1 MASIGSCILNIW
13 SPVSGIIWEI
23 YRTLIEEVGFEGSQ
37 PGSNSCSLCVY
48 LSSPPPSVCLSLSFL
63 PDYQV
68 SLPLLLLCLLWHEDP
83 HSTEALVSS
92 QLCFSGLAYHDNRKV
107 TNIRCSSNSQ
117 RAPLNRC
124 WDFNL
129 SIRVKHW
136 PSVLDTEISMEL
148 NDPSPVQ
155 PPPMALPPLVP
166 VLLPVHTPLSAE
178 LNALLGLSPLL
189 LIRSQPLLRAVT
201 VVCGFEKQGKGT
213 KYSVGGTAWGEGW
226 TFIMRPCWWV
236 RVA

>member
-1 MASIGSCILNIW
+1 MVSIGSCILNIW

-48 LSSPPPSVCLSLSFL
+48 LSSPSPSVCLSLSFL

-68 SLPLLLLCLLWHEDP
+68 SLPLLLLCLLWHEDLQ
-83 HSTEALVSS
+83 STEALVSS

-117 RAPLNRC
+117 HAPLNRC
-124 WDFNL
+124 WNFNL
-129 SIRVKHW
+129 SIWVKHW

-166 VLLPVHTPLSAE
+166 VLLPVHTLLSAE
-178 LNALLGLSPLL
+178 LNAHLVSVPCSSSAASLCCELWQLCVDLQS
-189 LIRSQPLLRAVT
+189 RVRA
-201 VVCGFEKQGKGT
+201 
-213 KYSVGGTAWGEGW
+213 
-226 TFIMRPCWWV
+226 
-236 RVA
+236 